1 MSIANILSMAGGLGL
16 FLFGI
21 RTMGDGLE
29 NAAGAKLKRMLE
41 VLTGNRFLAVL
52 VGFVVTAII
61 QSSTATTVMVVGFVN
76 AGMMTLAQAVGVI
89 MGANIGTTVTS
100 LLIALNFSS
109 VAAASV
115 LVGVIL
121 MLASKKTLV
130 KNLGSIFTGFGL
142 LFLGIDLMSD
152 SMAPLRESAG
162 FMNFIVA
169 VSDSPLRPLFGIL
182 LGIVMTAVLQSS
194 SASVG
199 VLQTLA
205 MQGLVPLKFSVFVL
219 FGQNIGTCLTALFS
233 TVGAKKNSKR
243 AAVIHLLFNL
253 LGTGMFILIALLTP
267 YIEWIE
273 KISSD
278 PMAQIAIS
286 HIVFNVVSTIVLFPF
301 AKLLVKLSCL
311 IVPGKDDSESEM
323 HCRFIDDRL
332 LNTPPFAVMQVGKEV
347 ARMAK
352 LARDNFETSAYAL
365 INRSDKDLDKVM
377 EKEEVINYLNHHITS
392 YLVKLNALDITDS
405 DSDYIAR
412 VFHAIND
419 IERVGD
425 HATNL
430 AEAAERNI
438 GDGLTFSDAAR
449 DELNQLCGSV
459 ITLLDRSIEAFDR
472 QSLGDGEAKELSD
485 LEEHIDDLTL
495 TCQDAHI
502 FRLNRNECNTE
513 AGMLYLNTITDF
525 ERVGDHAINIAFL
538 ARSNNFKNTLAFCR
552 GMMYNINRTFVRTKI
567 QHSER
572 TEQYGRQTE
581 SA

>member
-1 MSIANILSMAGGLGL
+1 MSVANILSMAGGLGL

-76 AGMMTLAQAVGVI
+76 AGMMSLAQAVGVI

-109 VAAASV
+109 VAAAAV

-121 MLASKKTLV
+121 MLASKKTVV
-130 KNLGSIFTGFGL
+130 KNLGAIFTGFGL
-142 LFLGIDLMSD
+142 LFLGIDMMSD

-162 FMNFIVA
+162 FMNFIVT
-169 VSDSPLRPLFGIL
+169 VSESPLRPLFGII

-253 LGTGMFILIALLTP
+253 IGTGIFILIALLAP
-267 YIEWIE
+267 YVEWIE
-273 KISSD
+273 KLSPD

-286 HIVFNVVSTIVLFPF
+286 HIVFNIVSTVIMFPF
-301 AKLLVKLSCL
+301 AKALVKLSCL
-311 IVPGKDDSESEM
+311 LVPGKDDSESEM
-323 HCRFIDDRL
+323 HCKFIYDRL
-332 LNTPPFAVMQVGKEV
+332 LNTPPFAVMQVSKEV

-352 LARDNFETSAYAL
+352 LARDNFETSAHAL

-377 EKEEVINYLNHHITS
+377 ENEDVINYLNHHITS

-425 HATNL
+425 HAINL
-430 AEAAERNI
+430 AEAAQHNI
-438 GDGLTFSDAAR
+438 GEGLKFSDPAR
-449 DELNQLCGSV
+449 EELNQLCGSV
-459 ITLLDRSIEAFDR
+459 VTLLERSMAAFDN
-472 QSLGDGEAKELSD
+472 QSLSDNEAKELSD

-495 TCQDAHI
+495 ECQDSHI
-502 FRLNRNECNTE
+502 FRLNRKECNTK

-538 ARSNNFKNTLAFCR
+538 ARSK
-552 GMMYNINRTFVRTKI
+552 
-567 QHSER
+567 
-572 TEQYGRQTE
+572 
-581 SA
+581 

>member
-1 MSIANILSMAGGLGL
+1 MSVANILSMAGGLGL

-76 AGMMTLAQAVGVI
+76 AGMMSLAQAVGVI

-109 VAAASV
+109 VAAAAV

-121 MLASKKTLV
+121 MLASKKTVV
-130 KNLGSIFTGFGL
+130 KNLGAIFTGFGL
-142 LFLGIDLMSD
+142 LFLGIDMMSD

-162 FMNFIVA
+162 FMNFIVT
-169 VSDSPLRPLFGIL
+169 VSESPLRPLFGII

-253 LGTGMFILIALLTP
+253 IGTGIFILIALLTP
-267 YIEWIE
+267 YVEWIE
-273 KISSD
+273 KLSPD

-286 HIVFNVVSTIVLFPF
+286 HIVFNIVSTVVMFPF
-301 AKLLVKLSCL
+301 AKVLVKLSCL
-311 IVPGKDDSESEM
+311 LVPGKDDSESEM
-323 HCRFIDDRL
+323 HCKFIDDRL
-332 LNTPPFAVMQVGKEV
+332 LNTPPFAVMQVSKEV

-352 LARDNFETSAYAL
+352 LARDNFETSAHAL

-377 EKEEVINYLNHHITS
+377 ENEEIINYLNHHITS

-425 HATNL
+425 HAINL
-430 AEAAERNI
+430 AEAAQHNI
-438 GDGLTFSDAAR
+438 GEGLKFSDPAR
-449 DELNQLCGSV
+449 EELNQLCGSV
-459 ITLLDRSIEAFDR
+459 VTLLERSMAAFDN
-472 QSLGDGEAKELSD
+472 QLLSDNEAKELSD

-495 TCQDAHI
+495 ECQDSHI
-502 FRLNRNECNTE
+502 FRLNRKECNTE

-538 ARSNNFKNTLAFCR
+538 ARSK
-552 GMMYNINRTFVRTKI
+552 
-567 QHSER
+567 
-572 TEQYGRQTE
+572 
-581 SA
+581 

>member
-1 MSIANILSMAGGLGL
+1 MSVANILSMAGGLGL

-76 AGMMTLAQAVGVI
+76 AGMMSLAQAVGVI

-109 VAAASV
+109 VAAAAV

-121 MLASKKTLV
+121 MLASKKTVV
-130 KNLGSIFTGFGL
+130 KNLGAIFTGFGL
-142 LFLGIDLMSD
+142 LFLGIDMMSD

-162 FMNFIVA
+162 FMNFIVT
-169 VSDSPLRPLFGIL
+169 VSESPLRPLFGII

-253 LGTGMFILIALLTP
+253 IGTGIFILIALLAP
-267 YIEWIE
+267 YVEWIE
-273 KISSD
+273 KLSPD

-286 HIVFNVVSTIVLFPF
+286 HIVFNIVSTVIMFPF
-301 AKLLVKLSCL
+301 ANVLVKLSFL
-311 IVPGKDDSESEM
+311 LVPGKDDSESEM
-323 HCRFIDDRL
+323 HCKFIDDRL
-332 LNTPPFAVMQVGKEV
+332 LNTPPFAVMQVSKEV

-352 LARDNFETSAYAL
+352 LARENFETSAHAL

-377 EKEEVINYLNHHITS
+377 ENEEIINYLNHHITS

-425 HATNL
+425 HAINL
-430 AEAAERNI
+430 AEAAQHNI
-438 GDGLTFSDAAR
+438 GEGLKFSDPAR
-449 DELNQLCGSV
+449 EELNQLCGSV
-459 ITLLDRSIEAFDR
+459 VTLLERSMAAFDN
-472 QSLGDGEAKELSD
+472 QSLSDNEAKELSD

-495 TCQDAHI
+495 ECQDSHI
-502 FRLNRNECNTE
+502 FRLNRKECNTE

-538 ARSNNFKNTLAFCR
+538 ARSK
-552 GMMYNINRTFVRTKI
+552 
-567 QHSER
+567 
-572 TEQYGRQTE
+572 
-581 SA
+581 

>member
-1 MSIANILSMAGGLGL
+1 MSVANILSMVGGLGL

-76 AGMMTLAQAVGVI
+76 AGMMSLAQAVGVI

-109 VAAASV
+109 VAAAAV

-121 MLASKKTLV
+121 MLASKKTVV
-130 KNLGSIFTGFGL
+130 KNLGAIFTGFGL
-142 LFLGIDLMSD
+142 LFLGIDMMSD
-152 SMAPLRESAG
+152 SMAPLRDSAG
-162 FMNFIVA
+162 FMNFIVT
-169 VSDSPLRPLFGIL
+169 VSESPLRPLFGII

-253 LGTGMFILIALLTP
+253 IGTGIFILIALLTP
-267 YIEWIE
+267 YVEWIE
-273 KISSD
+273 KLSPD

-286 HIVFNVVSTIVLFPF
+286 HIVFNIVSTVVMFPF
-301 AKLLVKLSCL
+301 AKVLVKLSCL
-311 IVPGKDDSESEM
+311 LVPGKDDSESEM
-323 HCRFIDDRL
+323 HCKFIDDRL
-332 LNTPPFAVMQVGKEV
+332 LNTPPFAVMQVSKEV

-352 LARDNFETSAYAL
+352 LARDNFETSAHAL

-377 EKEEVINYLNHHITS
+377 ENEEIINYLNHHITS

-425 HATNL
+425 HAINL
-430 AEAAERNI
+430 AEAAQHNI
-438 GDGLTFSDAAR
+438 GEGLKFSDPAR
-449 DELNQLCGSV
+449 EELNQLCGSV
-459 ITLLDRSIEAFDR
+459 VTLLERSMAAFDN
-472 QSLGDGEAKELSD
+472 QSLSDNEAKELSD

-495 TCQDAHI
+495 ECQDSHI
-502 FRLNRNECNTE
+502 FRLNRKECNTE

-538 ARSNNFKNTLAFCR
+538 ARSK
-552 GMMYNINRTFVRTKI
+552 
-567 QHSER
+567 
-572 TEQYGRQTE
+572 
-581 SA
+581 

>member
-1 MSIANILSMAGGLGL
+1 MSVANILSMAGGLGL

-76 AGMMTLAQAVGVI
+76 AGMMSLAQAVGVI

-121 MLASKKTLV
+121 MLASKKTVV
-130 KNLGSIFTGFGL
+130 KNLGAIFTGFGL
-142 LFLGIDLMSD
+142 LFLGIDMMSD
-152 SMAPLRESAG
+152 SLAPLRDSAG
-162 FMNFIVA
+162 FMNFIVT
-169 VSDSPLRPLFGIL
+169 VSESPLRPLFGII

-253 LGTGMFILIALLTP
+253 IGTGIFILIALLTP
-267 YIEWIE
+267 YVEWIE
-273 KISSD
+273 KLSPD

-286 HIVFNVVSTIVLFPF
+286 HIVFNIVSTVVMFPF
-301 AKLLVKLSCL
+301 AKALVKLSCL
-311 IVPGKDDSESEM
+311 LVPGKDDSESEM
-323 HCRFIDDRL
+323 HCKFIDDRL
-332 LNTPPFAVMQVGKEV
+332 LNTPPFAVMQVSKEV

-352 LARDNFETSAYAL
+352 LARDNFETSAHAL

-377 EKEEVINYLNHHITS
+377 ENEEIINYLNHHITS

-425 HATNL
+425 HAINL
-430 AEAAERNI
+430 AEAAQHNI
-438 GDGLTFSDAAR
+438 GEGLKFSDPAR
-449 DELNQLCGSV
+449 EELNQLCGSV
-459 ITLLDRSIEAFDR
+459 VTLLERSMAAFDN
-472 QSLGDGEAKELSD
+472 QSLSDDEAKELSD

-495 TCQDAHI
+495 ECQDSHI
-502 FRLNRNECNTE
+502 FRLNRKECNTE

-538 ARSNNFKNTLAFCR
+538 ARSK
-552 GMMYNINRTFVRTKI
+552 
-567 QHSER
+567 
-572 TEQYGRQTE
+572 
-581 SA
+581 

>member
-1 MSIANILSMAGGLGL
+1 MSVANILSMAGGLGL

-76 AGMMTLAQAVGVI
+76 AGMMSLAQAVGVI

-121 MLASKKTLV
+121 MLASKKTVV
-130 KNLGSIFTGFGL
+130 KNLGAIFTGFGL
-142 LFLGIDLMSD
+142 LFLGIDMMSD

-162 FMNFIVA
+162 FMNFIVT
-169 VSDSPLRPLFGIL
+169 VSESPLRPLFGII

-253 LGTGMFILIALLTP
+253 IGTGIFILIALLTP
-267 YIEWIE
+267 YVEWIE
-273 KISSD
+273 KLSPD

-286 HIVFNVVSTIVLFPF
+286 HIVFNIVSTVVMFPF
-301 AKLLVKLSCL
+301 AKALVKLSCL
-311 IVPGKDDSESEM
+311 LVPGKDDSESEM
-323 HCRFIDDRL
+323 HCKFIDDRL
-332 LNTPPFAVMQVGKEV
+332 LNTPPFAVMQVSKEV

-352 LARDNFETSAYAL
+352 LARDNFETSAHAL

-377 EKEEVINYLNHHITS
+377 ENEEIINYLNHHITS

-425 HATNL
+425 HAINL
-430 AEAAERNI
+430 AEAAQHNI
-438 GDGLTFSDAAR
+438 GEGFKFSDPAR
-449 DELNQLCGSV
+449 EELNQLCGSV
-459 ITLLDRSIEAFDR
+459 VTLLERSMAAFDN
-472 QSLGDGEAKELSD
+472 QSLSDNEAKELSD

-495 TCQDAHI
+495 ECQDSHI
-502 FRLNRNECNTE
+502 FRLNRKECNTE

-538 ARSNNFKNTLAFCR
+538 ARSK
-552 GMMYNINRTFVRTKI
+552 
-567 QHSER
+567 
-572 TEQYGRQTE
+572 
-581 SA
+581 

>member
-1 MSIANILSMAGGLGL
+1 MSVANILSMAGGLGL

-76 AGMMTLAQAVGVI
+76 AGMMSLAQAVGVI

-109 VAAASV
+109 VAAAAV

-121 MLASKKTLV
+121 MLASKKTVV
-130 KNLGSIFTGFGL
+130 KNLGAIFTGFGL
-142 LFLGIDLMSD
+142 LFLGIDMMSD

-162 FMNFIVA
+162 FMNFIVT
-169 VSDSPLRPLFGIL
+169 VSESPLRPLFGII

-253 LGTGMFILIALLTP
+253 IGTGIFILIALLTP
-267 YIEWIE
+267 YVEWIE
-273 KISSD
+273 KLSPD

-286 HIVFNVVSTIVLFPF
+286 HIVFNIVSTVVMFPF
-301 AKLLVKLSCL
+301 AKVLVKLSCL
-311 IVPGKDDSESEM
+311 LVPGKDDSESEM
-323 HCRFIDDRL
+323 HCKFIDDRL
-332 LNTPPFAVMQVGKEV
+332 LNTPPFAVMQVSKEV

-352 LARDNFETSAYAL
+352 LARDNFETSAHAL

-377 EKEEVINYLNHHITS
+377 ENEEVINYLNHHITS

-425 HATNL
+425 HAINL
-430 AEAAERNI
+430 AEAAQHNI
-438 GDGLTFSDAAR
+438 GEGLKFSDPAR
-449 DELNQLCGSV
+449 EELNQLCGSV
-459 ITLLDRSIEAFDR
+459 VTLLERSMAAFDN
-472 QSLGDGEAKELSD
+472 QSLSDNEAKELSD

-495 TCQDAHI
+495 ECQDSHI

-538 ARSNNFKNTLAFCR
+538 ARSK
-552 GMMYNINRTFVRTKI
+552 
-567 QHSER
+567 
-572 TEQYGRQTE
+572 
-581 SA
+581 

>member
-286 HIVFNVVSTIVLFPF
+286 HIVFNVVSTVVLFPF

-323 HCRFIDDRL
+323 HCHFIDDRL

-459 ITLLDRSIEAFDR
+459 VTLLERSMAAFDS

-538 ARSNNFKNTLAFCR
+538 ARSK
-552 GMMYNINRTFVRTKI
+552 
-567 QHSER
+567 
-572 TEQYGRQTE
+572 
-581 SA
+581 

>member
-1 MSIANILSMAGGLGL
+1 MSVANILSMAGGLGL

-21 RTMGDGLE
+21 RKMGDGLE

-76 AGMMTLAQAVGVI
+76 AGMMSLAQAVGVI

-121 MLASKKTLV
+121 MLASKKTVV
-130 KNLGSIFTGFGL
+130 KNLGAIFTGFGL
-142 LFLGIDLMSD
+142 LFLGIDMMSD

-162 FMNFIVA
+162 FMNFIVT
-169 VSDSPLRPLFGIL
+169 VSESPLRPLFGII

-253 LGTGMFILIALLTP
+253 IGTGIFILIALLTP
-267 YIEWIE
+267 YVEWIE
-273 KISSD
+273 KLSPD

-286 HIVFNVVSTIVLFPF
+286 HIVFNIVSTVIMFPF
-301 AKLLVKLSCL
+301 AKVLVKLSCL
-311 IVPGKDDSESEM
+311 LVPGKDDSESEM
-323 HCRFIDDRL
+323 HCKFIDDRL
-332 LNTPPFAVMQVGKEV
+332 LNTPPFAVMQVSKEV

-352 LARDNFETSAYAL
+352 LARDNFETSAHAL

-377 EKEEVINYLNHHITS
+377 ENEEIINYLNHHITS

-425 HATNL
+425 HAINL
-430 AEAAERNI
+430 AEAAQHNI
-438 GDGLTFSDAAR
+438 GEGLKFSDPAR
-449 DELNQLCGSV
+449 EELNQLCGSV
-459 ITLLDRSIEAFDR
+459 VTLLERSMAAFDN
-472 QSLGDGEAKELSD
+472 QSLSDNEAKELSD

-495 TCQDAHI
+495 ECQDSHI
-502 FRLNRNECNTE
+502 FRLNRKECNTE

-538 ARSNNFKNTLAFCR
+538 ARSK
-552 GMMYNINRTFVRTKI
+552 
-567 QHSER
+567 
-572 TEQYGRQTE
+572 
-581 SA
+581 

>member
-1 MSIANILSMAGGLGL
+1 MSVANILSMAGGLGL

-76 AGMMTLAQAVGVI
+76 AGMMSLAQAVGVI

-109 VAAASV
+109 VAAAAV

-121 MLASKKTLV
+121 MLASKKTVV
-130 KNLGSIFTGFGL
+130 KNLGAIFTGFGL
-142 LFLGIDLMSD
+142 LFLGIDMMSD
-152 SMAPLRESAG
+152 SMAPLRDSAG
-162 FMNFIVA
+162 FMNFIVT
-169 VSDSPLRPLFGIL
+169 VSESPLRPLFGII

-253 LGTGMFILIALLTP
+253 IGTGIFILIALLTP
-267 YIEWIE
+267 YVEWIE
-273 KISSD
+273 KLSPD

-286 HIVFNVVSTIVLFPF
+286 HIVFNIVSTVVMFPF
-301 AKLLVKLSCL
+301 AKVLVKLSCL
-311 IVPGKDDSESEM
+311 LVPGKDDSESEM
-323 HCRFIDDRL
+323 HCKFIDDRL
-332 LNTPPFAVMQVGKEV
+332 LNTPPFAVMQVSKEV

-352 LARDNFETSAYAL
+352 LARDNFETSAHAL

-377 EKEEVINYLNHHITS
+377 ENEEIINYLNHHITS

-425 HATNL
+425 HAINL
-430 AEAAERNI
+430 AEAAQHNI
-438 GDGLTFSDAAR
+438 GEGLKFSDPAR
-449 DELNQLCGSV
+449 EELNQLCGSV
-459 ITLLDRSIEAFDR
+459 VTLLERSMSAFDN
-472 QSLGDGEAKELSD
+472 QSLSDNEAKELSD

-495 TCQDAHI
+495 ECQDSHI
-502 FRLNRNECNTE
+502 FRLNRKECNTE

-538 ARSNNFKNTLAFCR
+538 ARSK
-552 GMMYNINRTFVRTKI
+552 
-567 QHSER
+567 
-572 TEQYGRQTE
+572 
-581 SA
+581 

>member
-1 MSIANILSMAGGLGL
+1 MSVANILSMAGGLGL

-76 AGMMTLAQAVGVI
+76 AGMMSLAQAVGVI

-109 VAAASV
+109 VAAAAV

-121 MLASKKTLV
+121 MLASKKTVV
-130 KNLGSIFTGFGL
+130 KNLGAIFTGFGL
-142 LFLGIDLMSD
+142 LFLGIDMMSD

-162 FMNFIVA
+162 FMNFIVT
-169 VSDSPLRPLFGIL
+169 VSESPLRPLFGII

-253 LGTGMFILIALLTP
+253 IGTGIFILIALLTP
-267 YIEWIE
+267 YVEWIE
-273 KISSD
+273 KLSPD

-286 HIVFNVVSTIVLFPF
+286 HIVFNIVSTVVMFPF
-301 AKLLVKLSCL
+301 AKALVKLSCL
-311 IVPGKDDSESEM
+311 LVPGKDDSESEM
-323 HCRFIDDRL
+323 HCKFIDDRL
-332 LNTPPFAVMQVGKEV
+332 LNTPPFAVMQVSKEV

-352 LARDNFETSAYAL
+352 LARDNFETSAHAL

-377 EKEEVINYLNHHITS
+377 ENEEIINYLNHHITS

-430 AEAAERNI
+430 AEAAQHNI
-438 GDGLTFSDAAR
+438 GEGLKFSDPAR
-449 DELNQLCGSV
+449 EELNQLCGSV
-459 ITLLDRSIEAFDR
+459 VTLLERSMAAFDN
-472 QSLGDGEAKELSD
+472 QSLSDNEAKELSD

-495 TCQDAHI
+495 ECQDSHI
-502 FRLNRNECNTE
+502 FRLNRKECNTE

-538 ARSNNFKNTLAFCR
+538 ARSK
-552 GMMYNINRTFVRTKI
+552 
-567 QHSER
+567 
-572 TEQYGRQTE
+572 
-581 SA
+581 

>member
-1 MSIANILSMAGGLGL
+1 MSVANILSMAGGLGL

-29 NAAGAKLKRMLE
+29 NAAGAKLKIMLE

-76 AGMMTLAQAVGVI
+76 AGMMSLAQAVGVI

-109 VAAASV
+109 VAAAAV

-121 MLASKKTLV
+121 MLASKKTVV
-130 KNLGSIFTGFGL
+130 KNLGAIFTGFGL
-142 LFLGIDLMSD
+142 LFLGIDMMSD
-152 SMAPLRESAG
+152 SMAPLRDSAG
-162 FMNFIVA
+162 FMNFIVT
-169 VSDSPLRPLFGIL
+169 VSESPLRPLFGII

-253 LGTGMFILIALLTP
+253 IGTGIFILIALLTP
-267 YIEWIE
+267 YVEWIE
-273 KISSD
+273 KLSPD

-286 HIVFNVVSTIVLFPF
+286 HIVFNIVSTVVMFPF
-301 AKLLVKLSCL
+301 AKVLVKLSCL
-311 IVPGKDDSESEM
+311 LVPGKDDSESEM
-323 HCRFIDDRL
+323 HCKFIDDRL
-332 LNTPPFAVMQVGKEV
+332 LNTPPFAVMQVSKEV

-352 LARDNFETSAYAL
+352 LARDNFETSAHAL

-377 EKEEVINYLNHHITS
+377 ENEEIINYLNHHITS

-425 HATNL
+425 HAINL
-430 AEAAERNI
+430 AEAAQHNI
-438 GDGLTFSDAAR
+438 GEGLKFSDPAR
-449 DELNQLCGSV
+449 EELNQLCGSV
-459 ITLLDRSIEAFDR
+459 VTLLERSMAAFDN
-472 QSLGDGEAKELSD
+472 QSLSDNEAKELSD

-495 TCQDAHI
+495 ECQDSHI
-502 FRLNRNECNTE
+502 FRLNRKECNTE

-538 ARSNNFKNTLAFCR
+538 ARSK
-552 GMMYNINRTFVRTKI
+552 
-567 QHSER
+567 
-572 TEQYGRQTE
+572 
-581 SA
+581 

>member
-1 MSIANILSMAGGLGL
+1 MSVANILSMAGGLGL

-76 AGMMTLAQAVGVI
+76 AGMMSLAQAVGVI

-121 MLASKKTLV
+121 MLASKKTVV
-130 KNLGSIFTGFGL
+130 KNLGAIFTGFGL
-142 LFLGIDLMSD
+142 LFLGIDMMSD

-162 FMNFIVA
+162 FMNFIVT
-169 VSDSPLRPLFGIL
+169 VSESPLRPLFGII

-253 LGTGMFILIALLTP
+253 IGTGIFILIAMLTP
-267 YIEWIE
+267 YVEWIE
-273 KISSD
+273 KLSPD

-286 HIVFNVVSTIVLFPF
+286 HIVFNIVSTVVMFPF
-301 AKLLVKLSCL
+301 AKVLVKLSCL
-311 IVPGKDDSESEM
+311 LVPGKDDSESEM
-323 HCRFIDDRL
+323 HCKFIDDRL
-332 LNTPPFAVMQVGKEV
+332 LNTPPFAVMQVSKEV

-352 LARDNFETSAYAL
+352 LARDNFETSAHAL

-377 EKEEVINYLNHHITS
+377 ENEEIINYLNHHITS

-425 HATNL
+425 HAINL
-430 AEAAERNI
+430 AEAAQHNI
-438 GDGLTFSDAAR
+438 GEGLKFSDPAR
-449 DELNQLCGSV
+449 EELNQLCGSV
-459 ITLLDRSIEAFDR
+459 VTLLEHSMAAFDN
-472 QSLGDGEAKELSD
+472 QSLSDNEAKELSD

-495 TCQDAHI
+495 ECQDSHI
-502 FRLNRNECNTE
+502 FRLNRKECNTE

-538 ARSNNFKNTLAFCR
+538 ARSK
-552 GMMYNINRTFVRTKI
+552 
-567 QHSER
+567 
-572 TEQYGRQTE
+572 
-581 SA
+581 

>member
-1 MSIANILSMAGGLGL
+1 MSVANILSMAGGLGL

-76 AGMMTLAQAVGVI
+76 AGMMSLAQAVGVI

-109 VAAASV
+109 VAAAAV

-121 MLASKKTLV
+121 MLASKKTVV
-130 KNLGSIFTGFGL
+130 KNLGAIFTGFGL
-142 LFLGIDLMSD
+142 LFLGIDMMSD

-162 FMNFIVA
+162 FMNFIVT
-169 VSDSPLRPLFGIL
+169 VSESPLRPLFGII

-243 AAVIHLLFNL
+243 AAVIHLLFNVI
-253 LGTGMFILIALLTP
+253 GTGIFILIALLTP
-267 YIEWIE
+267 YVEWIE
-273 KISSD
+273 KLSPD

-286 HIVFNVVSTIVLFPF
+286 HIVFNIVSTVIMFPF
-301 AKLLVKLSCL
+301 AKVLVKLSCL
-311 IVPGKDDSESEM
+311 LVPGKDDSESEM
-323 HCRFIDDRL
+323 HCKFIDDRL
-332 LNTPPFAVMQVGKEV
+332 LNTPPFAVMQVSKEV

-352 LARDNFETSAYAL
+352 LARDNFETSAHAL

-377 EKEEVINYLNHHITS
+377 ENEEVINYLNHHITS

-425 HATNL
+425 HAINL
-430 AEAAERNI
+430 AEAAQHNI
-438 GDGLTFSDAAR
+438 GDGLKFSDPAR
-449 DELNQLCGSV
+449 EELNQLCGSV
-459 ITLLDRSIEAFDR
+459 VTLLEHSMAAFDN
-472 QSLGDGEAKELSD
+472 QSLSDDEAKELSD

-495 TCQDAHI
+495 ECQDSHI
-502 FRLNRNECNTE
+502 FRLNRKECNTE

-538 ARSNNFKNTLAFCR
+538 ARSK
-552 GMMYNINRTFVRTKI
+552 
-567 QHSER
+567 
-572 TEQYGRQTE
+572 
-581 SA
+581 

>member
-1 MSIANILSMAGGLGL
+1 MSVANILSMAGGLGL

-76 AGMMTLAQAVGVI
+76 AGMMSLAQAVGVI

-121 MLASKKTLV
+121 MLASKKTVV
-130 KNLGSIFTGFGL
+130 KNLGAIFTGFGL
-142 LFLGIDLMSD
+142 LFLGIDMMSD

-162 FMNFIVA
+162 FMNFIVT
-169 VSDSPLRPLFGIL
+169 VSESPLRPLFGII

-253 LGTGMFILIALLTP
+253 IGTGIFILIALLTP
-267 YIEWIE
+267 YVEWIE
-273 KISSD
+273 KLSPD

-286 HIVFNVVSTIVLFPF
+286 HIVFNIVSTVVMFPF
-301 AKLLVKLSCL
+301 AKVLVKLSCL
-311 IVPGKDDSESEM
+311 LVPGKDDSESEM
-323 HCRFIDDRL
+323 HCKFIDDRL
-332 LNTPPFAVMQVGKEV
+332 LNTPPFAVMQVSKEV

-352 LARDNFETSAYAL
+352 LARDNFETSAHAL
-365 INRSDKDLDKVM
+365 INRGDKDLDKVM
-377 EKEEVINYLNHHITS
+377 ENEEIINYLNHHITS

-425 HATNL
+425 HAINL
-430 AEAAERNI
+430 AEAAQHNI
-438 GDGLTFSDAAR
+438 GEGLKFSDPAR
-449 DELNQLCGSV
+449 EELNQLCGSV
-459 ITLLDRSIEAFDR
+459 VTLLERSMAAFDN
-472 QSLGDGEAKELSD
+472 QSLSDNEAKELSD

-495 TCQDAHI
+495 ECQDSHI
-502 FRLNRNECNTE
+502 FRLNRKECNTE

-538 ARSNNFKNTLAFCR
+538 ARSK
-552 GMMYNINRTFVRTKI
+552 
-567 QHSER
+567 
-572 TEQYGRQTE
+572 
-581 SA
+581 

>member
-253 LGTGMFILIALLTP
+253 LGTGMFIFIALLTP

-286 HIVFNVVSTIVLFPF
+286 HIVFNVVSTVVLFPF
-301 AKLLVKLSCL
+301 AKLLVKLSCF

-538 ARSNNFKNTLAFCR
+538 ARSK
-552 GMMYNINRTFVRTKI
+552 
-567 QHSER
+567 
-572 TEQYGRQTE
+572 
-581 SA
+581 

>member
-1 MSIANILSMAGGLGL
+1 MSVANILSMAGGLGL

-76 AGMMTLAQAVGVI
+76 AGMMSLAQAVGVI

-109 VAAASV
+109 VAAAAV

-121 MLASKKTLV
+121 MLASKKTVV
-130 KNLGSIFTGFGL
+130 KNLGAIFTGFGL
-142 LFLGIDLMSD
+142 LFLGIDMMSD

-162 FMNFIVA
+162 FMNFIVT
-169 VSDSPLRPLFGIL
+169 VSESPLRPLFGII

-243 AAVIHLLFNL
+243 AAVIHLLFNVI
-253 LGTGMFILIALLTP
+253 GTGIFILIALLTP
-267 YIEWIE
+267 YVEWIE
-273 KISSD
+273 KLSPD

-286 HIVFNVVSTIVLFPF
+286 HIVFNIVSTVIMFPF
-301 AKLLVKLSCL
+301 AKVLVKLSCL
-311 IVPGKDDSESEM
+311 LVPGKDDSESEM
-323 HCRFIDDRL
+323 HCKFIDDRL
-332 LNTPPFAVMQVGKEV
+332 LNTPPFAVMQVSKEV

-352 LARDNFETSAYAL
+352 LARDNFETSAHAL

-377 EKEEVINYLNHHITS
+377 ENEEVINYLNHHITS

-425 HATNL
+425 HAINL
-430 AEAAERNI
+430 AEAAQHNI
-438 GDGLTFSDAAR
+438 GDGLKFSDPAR
-449 DELNQLCGSV
+449 EELNRLCGSV
-459 ITLLDRSIEAFDR
+459 VTLLERSMAAFDN
-472 QSLGDGEAKELSD
+472 QSLSDSEAKELSD

-495 TCQDAHI
+495 ECQDSHI
-502 FRLNRNECNTE
+502 FRLNRKECNTE

-538 ARSNNFKNTLAFCR
+538 ARSK
-552 GMMYNINRTFVRTKI
+552 
-567 QHSER
+567 
-572 TEQYGRQTE
+572 
-581 SA
+581 

>member
-1 MSIANILSMAGGLGL
+1 MSVANILSMAGGLGL

-76 AGMMTLAQAVGVI
+76 AGMMSLAQAVGVI

-109 VAAASV
+109 VAAAAV

-121 MLASKKTLV
+121 MLASKKTVV
-130 KNLGSIFTGFGL
+130 KNLGAIFTGFGL
-142 LFLGIDLMSD
+142 LFLGIDMMSD

-162 FMNFIVA
+162 FMNFIVT
-169 VSDSPLRPLFGIL
+169 VSESPLRPLFGII

-205 MQGLVPLKFSVFVL
+205 MHGLVPLKFSVFVL

-253 LGTGMFILIALLTP
+253 IGTGIFILIALLTP
-267 YIEWIE
+267 YVEWIE
-273 KISSD
+273 KLSPD

-286 HIVFNVVSTIVLFPF
+286 HIVFNIVSTVIMFPF
-301 AKLLVKLSCL
+301 ANVLVKLSCL
-311 IVPGKDDSESEM
+311 LVPGKDDSESEM
-323 HCRFIDDRL
+323 HCKFIDDRL
-332 LNTPPFAVMQVGKEV
+332 LNTPPFAVMQVSKEV

-352 LARDNFETSAYAL
+352 LARDNFETSAHAL

-377 EKEEVINYLNHHITS
+377 ENEEIINYLNHHITS

-425 HATNL
+425 HAINL
-430 AEAAERNI
+430 AEAAQHNI
-438 GDGLTFSDAAR
+438 GEGLKFSDPAR
-449 DELNQLCGSV
+449 EELNQLCGSV
-459 ITLLDRSIEAFDR
+459 VTLLERSMAAFDN
-472 QSLGDGEAKELSD
+472 QSLSDNEAKELSD

-495 TCQDAHI
+495 ECQDSHI
-502 FRLNRNECNTE
+502 FRLNRKECNTE

-538 ARSNNFKNTLAFCR
+538 ARSK
-552 GMMYNINRTFVRTKI
+552 
-567 QHSER
+567 
-572 TEQYGRQTE
+572 
-581 SA
+581 

>member
-1 MSIANILSMAGGLGL
+1 MSVANILSMAGGLGL

-76 AGMMTLAQAVGVI
+76 AGMMSLAQAVGVI

-109 VAAASV
+109 VAAAAV

-121 MLASKKTLV
+121 MLASKKTVV
-130 KNLGSIFTGFGL
+130 KNLGAIFTGFGL
-142 LFLGIDLMSD
+142 LFLGIDMMSD

-162 FMNFIVA
+162 FMNFIVT
-169 VSDSPLRPLFGIL
+169 VSESPLRPLFGII

-243 AAVIHLLFNL
+243 AAVIHLLFDL
-253 LGTGMFILIALLTP
+253 IGTGIFILIALLAP
-267 YIEWIE
+267 YVEWIE
-273 KISSD
+273 KLSPD

-286 HIVFNVVSTIVLFPF
+286 HIVFNIVSTVVMFPF
-301 AKLLVKLSCL
+301 ANVLVKLSCL
-311 IVPGKDDSESEM
+311 LVPGKDDSESEM
-323 HCRFIDDRL
+323 HCKFIDDRL
-332 LNTPPFAVMQVGKEV
+332 LNTPPFAVMQVSKEV

-352 LARDNFETSAYAL
+352 LARENFETSAHAL

-377 EKEEVINYLNHHITS
+377 ENEEIINYLNHHITS

-425 HATNL
+425 HAINL
-430 AEAAERNI
+430 AEAAQHNI
-438 GDGLTFSDAAR
+438 GEGLKFSDPAR
-449 DELNQLCGSV
+449 EELNQLCGSV
-459 ITLLDRSIEAFDR
+459 VTLLERSMAAFDN
-472 QSLGDGEAKELSD
+472 QSLSDNEAKELSD

-495 TCQDAHI
+495 ECQDSHI
-502 FRLNRNECNTE
+502 FRLNRKECNTE

-538 ARSNNFKNTLAFCR
+538 ARSK
-552 GMMYNINRTFVRTKI
+552 
-567 QHSER
+567 
-572 TEQYGRQTE
+572 
-581 SA
+581 

>member
-1 MSIANILSMAGGLGL
+1 MSVANILSMAGGLGL

-76 AGMMTLAQAVGVI
+76 AGMMSLAQAVGVI

-121 MLASKKTLV
+121 MLASKKTVV
-130 KNLGSIFTGFGL
+130 KNLGAIFTGFGL
-142 LFLGIDLMSD
+142 LFLGIDMMSD
-152 SMAPLRESAG
+152 SMAPLRDSAG
-162 FMNFIVA
+162 FMNFIVT
-169 VSDSPLRPLFGIL
+169 VSESPLRPLFGII

-233 TVGAKKNSKR
+233 TVGAKKNSKC

-253 LGTGMFILIALLTP
+253 IGTGIFILIALLTP
-267 YIEWIE
+267 YVEWIE
-273 KISSD
+273 KLSPD

-286 HIVFNVVSTIVLFPF
+286 HIVFNIVSTVVMFPF
-301 AKLLVKLSCL
+301 AKVLVKLSCL
-311 IVPGKDDSESEM
+311 LVPGKDDSESEM
-323 HCRFIDDRL
+323 HCKFIDDRL
-332 LNTPPFAVMQVGKEV
+332 LNTPPFAVMQVSKEV

-352 LARDNFETSAYAL
+352 LARDNFETSAHAL

-377 EKEEVINYLNHHITS
+377 ENEEIINYLNHHITS

-425 HATNL
+425 HAINL
-430 AEAAERNI
+430 AEAAQHNI
-438 GDGLTFSDAAR
+438 GEGLKFSDPAR
-449 DELNQLCGSV
+449 EELNQLCGSV
-459 ITLLDRSIEAFDR
+459 VTLLERSMAAFDN
-472 QSLGDGEAKELSD
+472 QSLSDNEAKELSD

-495 TCQDAHI
+495 ECQDSHI
-502 FRLNRNECNTE
+502 FRLNRKECNTE

-538 ARSNNFKNTLAFCR
+538 ARSK
-552 GMMYNINRTFVRTKI
+552 
-567 QHSER
+567 
-572 TEQYGRQTE
+572 
-581 SA
+581 

>member
-1 MSIANILSMAGGLGL
+1 MSVANILSMAGGLGL

-76 AGMMTLAQAVGVI
+76 AGMMTLNQAVWII
-89 MGANIGTTVTS
+89 MGANIGTTITGQ
-100 LLIALNFSS
+100 LNFSS

-121 MLASKKTLV
+121 MLASKKTVV
-130 KNLGSIFTGFGL
+130 KNLGAIFTGFGL
-142 LFLGIDLMSD
+142 LFLGIDMMSD
-152 SMAPLRESAG
+152 SMAPLRDSAG
-162 FMNFIVA
+162 FMNFIVT
-169 VSDSPLRPLFGIL
+169 VSESPLRPLFGII

-253 LGTGMFILIALLTP
+253 IGTGIFILIALLTP
-267 YIEWIE
+267 YVEWIE
-273 KISSD
+273 KLSPD

-286 HIVFNVVSTIVLFPF
+286 HIVFNIVSTVVMFPF
-301 AKLLVKLSCL
+301 AKVLVKLSCL
-311 IVPGKDDSESEM
+311 LVPGKDDSESEM
-323 HCRFIDDRL
+323 HCKFIDDRL
-332 LNTPPFAVMQVGKEV
+332 LNTPPFAVMQVSKEV

-352 LARDNFETSAYAL
+352 LARDNFETSAHAL

-377 EKEEVINYLNHHITS
+377 ENEEIINYLNHHITS

-425 HATNL
+425 HAINL
-430 AEAAERNI
+430 AEAAQHNI
-438 GDGLTFSDAAR
+438 GEGLKFSDPAR
-449 DELNQLCGSV
+449 EELNQLCGSV
-459 ITLLDRSIEAFDR
+459 VTLLERSMAAFDN
-472 QSLGDGEAKELSD
+472 QSLSDNEAKELSD

-495 TCQDAHI
+495 ECQDSHI
-502 FRLNRNECNTE
+502 FRLNRKECNTE

-538 ARSNNFKNTLAFCR
+538 ARSK
-552 GMMYNINRTFVRTKI
+552 
-567 QHSER
+567 
-572 TEQYGRQTE
+572 
-581 SA
+581 

>member
-1 MSIANILSMAGGLGL
+1 MSVANILSMAGGLGL

-76 AGMMTLAQAVGVI
+76 AGMMSLAQAVGVI

-109 VAAASV
+109 VAAAAV

-121 MLASKKTLV
+121 MLASKKTVV
-130 KNLGSIFTGFGL
+130 KNLGAIFTGFGL
-142 LFLGIDLMSD
+142 LFLGIDMMSD

-162 FMNFIVA
+162 FMNFIVT
-169 VSDSPLRPLFGIL
+169 VSESPLRPLFGII

-253 LGTGMFILIALLTP
+253 IGTGIFILIALLTP
-267 YIEWIE
+267 YVEWIE
-273 KISSD
+273 KLSPD

-286 HIVFNVVSTIVLFPF
+286 HIVFNIVSTVVMFPF
-301 AKLLVKLSCL
+301 AKVLVKLSCL
-311 IVPGKDDSESEM
+311 LVPGKDDSESEM
-323 HCRFIDDRL
+323 HCKFIDDRL
-332 LNTPPFAVMQVGKEV
+332 LNTPPFAVMQVSKEV

-352 LARDNFETSAYAL
+352 LARDNFETSAHAL

-377 EKEEVINYLNHHITS
+377 ENEEIINYLNHHITS

-425 HATNL
+425 HAIHL
-430 AEAAERNI
+430 AEAAQHNI
-438 GDGLTFSDAAR
+438 GEGLKFSDPAR
-449 DELNQLCGSV
+449 EELNQLCGSV
-459 ITLLDRSIEAFDR
+459 VTLLERSMAAFDN
-472 QSLGDGEAKELSD
+472 QSLSDNEAKELSD

-495 TCQDAHI
+495 ECQDSHI
-502 FRLNRNECNTE
+502 FRLNRKECNTE

-538 ARSNNFKNTLAFCR
+538 ARSK
-552 GMMYNINRTFVRTKI
+552 
-567 QHSER
+567 
-572 TEQYGRQTE
+572 
-581 SA
+581 

>member
-1 MSIANILSMAGGLGL
+1 MSVANILSMAGGLGL
-16 FLFGI
+16 FIFGI

-76 AGMMTLAQAVGVI
+76 AGMMSLAQAVGVI

-109 VAAASV
+109 VAAAAV

-121 MLASKKTLV
+121 MLASKKTVV
-130 KNLGSIFTGFGL
+130 KNLGAIFTGFGL
-142 LFLGIDLMSD
+142 LFLGIDMMSD
-152 SMAPLRESAG
+152 SMAPLRDSAG
-162 FMNFIVA
+162 FMNFIVT
-169 VSDSPLRPLFGIL
+169 VSESPLRPLFGII

-253 LGTGMFILIALLTP
+253 IGTGIFILIALLTP
-267 YIEWIE
+267 YVEWIE
-273 KISSD
+273 KLSPD

-286 HIVFNVVSTIVLFPF
+286 HIVFNIVSTVVMFPF
-301 AKLLVKLSCL
+301 AKALVKLSCL
-311 IVPGKDDSESEM
+311 LVPGKDDSESEM
-323 HCRFIDDRL
+323 HCKFIDDRL
-332 LNTPPFAVMQVGKEV
+332 LNTPPFAVMQVSKEV

-352 LARDNFETSAYAL
+352 LARDNFETSAHAL
-365 INRSDKDLDKVM
+365 INRSNKDLDKVM
-377 EKEEVINYLNHHITS
+377 ENEEIINYLNHHITS

-425 HATNL
+425 HAINL
-430 AEAAERNI
+430 AEAAQHNI
-438 GDGLTFSDAAR
+438 GEGLKFSDPAR
-449 DELNQLCGSV
+449 EELNQLCGSV
-459 ITLLDRSIEAFDR
+459 VTLLERSMAAFDN
-472 QSLGDGEAKELSD
+472 QSLSDNEAKELSD

-495 TCQDAHI
+495 ECQDSHI
-502 FRLNRNECNTE
+502 FRLNRKECNTE

-538 ARSNNFKNTLAFCR
+538 ARSK
-552 GMMYNINRTFVRTKI
+552 
-567 QHSER
+567 
-572 TEQYGRQTE
+572 
-581 SA
+581 

>member
-130 KNLGSIFTGFGL
+130 KNLGAIFTGFGL

-286 HIVFNVVSTIVLFPF
+286 HIVFNVVSTVVLFPF

-459 ITLLDRSIEAFDR
+459 ITLLDRSIEAFNN

-538 ARSNNFKNTLAFCR
+538 ARSK
-552 GMMYNINRTFVRTKI
+552 
-567 QHSER
+567 
-572 TEQYGRQTE
+572 
-581 SA
+581 

>member
-1 MSIANILSMAGGLGL
+1 MSVANILSMAGGLGL

-76 AGMMTLAQAVGVI
+76 AGMMSLAQAVGVL

-121 MLASKKTLV
+121 MLASKKTVV
-130 KNLGSIFTGFGL
+130 KNLGAIFTGFGL
-142 LFLGIDLMSD
+142 LFLGIDMMSD

-162 FMNFIVA
+162 FMNFIVT
-169 VSDSPLRPLFGIL
+169 VSESPLRPLFGII

-243 AAVIHLLFNL
+243 AAAIHLLFNL
-253 LGTGMFILIALLTP
+253 IGTGIFILIALLTP
-267 YIEWIE
+267 YVEWIE
-273 KISSD
+273 KLSPD

-286 HIVFNVVSTIVLFPF
+286 HIVFNIVSTVVMFPF
-301 AKLLVKLSCL
+301 AKALVKLSCL
-311 IVPGKDDSESEM
+311 LVPGKDDSESEM
-323 HCRFIDDRL
+323 HCKFIDDRL
-332 LNTPPFAVMQVGKEV
+332 LNTPPFAVMQVSKEV

-352 LARDNFETSAYAL
+352 LARDNFETSAHAL

-377 EKEEVINYLNHHITS
+377 ENEEIINYLNHHITS

-425 HATNL
+425 HAINL
-430 AEAAERNI
+430 AEAAQHNI
-438 GDGLTFSDAAR
+438 GEGLKFSDPAR
-449 DELNQLCGSV
+449 EELNQLCGSV
-459 ITLLDRSIEAFDR
+459 VTLLERSMAAFDN
-472 QSLGDGEAKELSD
+472 QLLSDNEAKELSD

-495 TCQDAHI
+495 ECQDSHI
-502 FRLNRNECNTE
+502 FRLNRKECNTE

-538 ARSNNFKNTLAFCR
+538 ARSK
-552 GMMYNINRTFVRTKI
+552 
-567 QHSER
+567 
-572 TEQYGRQTE
+572 
-581 SA
+581 

>member
-1 MSIANILSMAGGLGL
+1 MNVANILSMAGGLGL

-76 AGMMTLAQAVGVI
+76 AGMMSLAQAVGVI

-109 VAAASV
+109 VAAAAV

-121 MLASKKTLV
+121 MLASKKTV
-130 KNLGSIFTGFGL
+130 IKNLGAIFTGFGL
-142 LFLGIDLMSD
+142 LFLGIDMMSD

-162 FMNFIVA
+162 FMNFIVT
-169 VSDSPLRPLFGIL
+169 VSESPLRPLFGII

-253 LGTGMFILIALLTP
+253 IGTGIFIIIALLTP
-267 YIEWIE
+267 YVEWIE
-273 KISSD
+273 KLSPD

-286 HIVFNVVSTIVLFPF
+286 HIVFNIVSTVVMFPF
-301 AKLLVKLSCL
+301 AKALVKLSCL
-311 IVPGKDDSESEM
+311 LVPGKDDSESEM
-323 HCRFIDDRL
+323 HCKFIDDRL
-332 LNTPPFAVMQVGKEV
+332 LNTPPFAVMQVSKEV

-352 LARDNFETSAYAL
+352 LARDNFETSAHAL

-377 EKEEVINYLNHHITS
+377 ENEEIINYLNHHITS

-425 HATNL
+425 HAINL
-430 AEAAERNI
+430 AEAAQHNI
-438 GDGLTFSDAAR
+438 GEGLKFSDPAR
-449 DELNQLCGSV
+449 EELNQLCGSV
-459 ITLLDRSIEAFDR
+459 VTLLERSMAAFDN
-472 QSLGDGEAKELSD
+472 QSLSDDEAKELSD

-495 TCQDAHI
+495 ECQDSHI
-502 FRLNRNECNTE
+502 FRLNRKECNTE

-538 ARSNNFKNTLAFCR
+538 ARSK
-552 GMMYNINRTFVRTKI
+552 
-567 QHSER
+567 
-572 TEQYGRQTE
+572 
-581 SA
+581 

>member
-109 VAAASV
+109 VAAAAV

-121 MLASKKTLV
+121 MLASKKTVV
-130 KNLGSIFTGFGL
+130 KNLGAIFTGFGL
-142 LFLGIDLMSD
+142 LFLGIDMMSD

-162 FMNFIVA
+162 FMNFIVT
-169 VSDSPLRPLFGIL
+169 VSESPLRPLFGII

-253 LGTGMFILIALLTP
+253 IGTGIFILIALLTP
-267 YIEWIE
+267 YVEWIE
-273 KISSD
+273 KLSPD

-286 HIVFNVVSTIVLFPF
+286 HIVFNIVSTVVMFPF
-301 AKLLVKLSCL
+301 AKVLVKLSCL
-311 IVPGKDDSESEM
+311 LVPGKDDSESEM
-323 HCRFIDDRL
+323 HCKFIDDRL
-332 LNTPPFAVMQVGKEV
+332 LNTPPFAVMQVSKEV

-352 LARDNFETSAYAL
+352 LARDNFETSAHAL

-377 EKEEVINYLNHHITS
+377 ENEEIINYLNHHITS

-425 HATNL
+425 HAINL
-430 AEAAERNI
+430 AEAAQHNI
-438 GDGLTFSDAAR
+438 GEGLKFSDPAR
-449 DELNQLCGSV
+449 EELNQLCGSV
-459 ITLLDRSIEAFDR
+459 VTLLERSMAAFDN
-472 QSLGDGEAKELSD
+472 QSLSDNEAKELSD

-495 TCQDAHI
+495 ECQDSHI
-502 FRLNRNECNTE
+502 FRLNRKECNTE

-538 ARSNNFKNTLAFCR
+538 ARSK
-552 GMMYNINRTFVRTKI
+552 
-567 QHSER
+567 
-572 TEQYGRQTE
+572 
-581 SA
+581 

>member
-1 MSIANILSMAGGLGL
+1 MSVANILSMAGGLGL

-29 NAAGAKLKRMLE
+29 NAAGANLKRMLE

-76 AGMMTLAQAVGVI
+76 AGMMSLAQAVGVI

-109 VAAASV
+109 VAAAAV

-121 MLASKKTLV
+121 MLASKKTVV
-130 KNLGSIFTGFGL
+130 KNLGAIFTGFGL
-142 LFLGIDLMSD
+142 LFLGIDMMSD

-162 FMNFIVA
+162 FMNFIVT
-169 VSDSPLRPLFGIL
+169 VSESPLRPLFGII

-253 LGTGMFILIALLTP
+253 IGTGIFILIALLAP
-267 YIEWIE
+267 YVEWIE
-273 KISSD
+273 KLSPD

-286 HIVFNVVSTIVLFPF
+286 HIVFNIVSTVIMFPF
-301 AKLLVKLSCL
+301 AKALVKLSCL
-311 IVPGKDDSESEM
+311 LVPGKDDSESEM
-323 HCRFIDDRL
+323 HCKFIDDRL
-332 LNTPPFAVMQVGKEV
+332 LNTPPFAVMQVSKEV

-352 LARDNFETSAYAL
+352 LARDNFETSAHAL
-365 INRSDKDLDKVM
+365 INRSNKDLDKVM
-377 EKEEVINYLNHHITS
+377 ENEEIINYLNHHITS

-425 HATNL
+425 HAINL
-430 AEAAERNI
+430 AEAAQHNI
-438 GDGLTFSDAAR
+438 GEGLKFSDPAR
-449 DELNQLCGSV
+449 EELNQLCGSV
-459 ITLLDRSIEAFDR
+459 VTLLERSMAAFDN
-472 QSLGDGEAKELSD
+472 QSLSDNEAKELSD

-495 TCQDAHI
+495 ECQDSHI
-502 FRLNRNECNTE
+502 FRLNRKECNTK

-538 ARSNNFKNTLAFCR
+538 ARSK
-552 GMMYNINRTFVRTKI
+552 
-567 QHSER
+567 
-572 TEQYGRQTE
+572 
-581 SA
+581 

>member
-1 MSIANILSMAGGLGL
+1 MSVANILSMAGGLGL

-76 AGMMTLAQAVGVI
+76 AGMMSLAQAVGVI

-109 VAAASV
+109 VAAAAV

-121 MLASKKTLV
+121 MLASKKTVV
-130 KNLGSIFTGFGL
+130 KNLGAIFTGFGL
-142 LFLGIDLMSD
+142 LFLGIDMMSD

-162 FMNFIVA
+162 FMNFIVT
-169 VSDSPLRPLFGIL
+169 VSESPLRPLFGII

-253 LGTGMFILIALLTP
+253 IGTGIFILIALLAP
-267 YIEWIE
+267 YVEWIE
-273 KISSD
+273 KLSPD

-286 HIVFNVVSTIVLFPF
+286 HIVFNIVSTVVMFPF
-301 AKLLVKLSCL
+301 AKVLVKLSFL
-311 IVPGKDDSESEM
+311 LVPGKDDSESEM
-323 HCRFIDDRL
+323 HCKFIDDRL
-332 LNTPPFAVMQVGKEV
+332 LNTPPFAVMQVSKEV

-352 LARDNFETSAYAL
+352 LARDNFETSAHAL

-377 EKEEVINYLNHHITS
+377 ENEDVINYLNHHITS

-425 HATNL
+425 HAINL
-430 AEAAERNI
+430 AEAAQHNI
-438 GDGLTFSDAAR
+438 GEGLKFSDPAR
-449 DELNQLCGSV
+449 EELNQLCGSV
-459 ITLLDRSIEAFDR
+459 VTLLERSMAAFDN
-472 QSLGDGEAKELSD
+472 QSLSDNEAKELSD

-495 TCQDAHI
+495 ECQDSHI
-502 FRLNRNECNTE
+502 FRLNRKECNTE

-538 ARSNNFKNTLAFCR
+538 ARSK
-552 GMMYNINRTFVRTKI
+552 
-567 QHSER
+567 
-572 TEQYGRQTE
+572 
-581 SA
+581 

>member
-1 MSIANILSMAGGLGL
+1 MSVANILSMAGGLGL

-76 AGMMTLAQAVGVI
+76 AGMMSLAQAVGVI

-109 VAAASV
+109 VAAAAV

-121 MLASKKTLV
+121 MLASKKTVV
-130 KNLGSIFTGFGL
+130 KNLGAIFTGFGL
-142 LFLGIDLMSD
+142 LFLGIDMMSD

-162 FMNFIVA
+162 FMNFIVT
-169 VSDSPLRPLFGIL
+169 VSESPLRPLFGII

-253 LGTGMFILIALLTP
+253 IGTGIFILIALLTP
-267 YIEWIE
+267 YVEWIE
-273 KISSD
+273 KLSPD

-286 HIVFNVVSTIVLFPF
+286 HIVFNIASTVIMFPF
-301 AKLLVKLSCL
+301 ANILVKLSCL
-311 IVPGKDDSESEM
+311 LVPGKDDSESEM
-323 HCRFIDDRL
+323 HCKFIDDRL
-332 LNTPPFAVMQVGKEV
+332 LNTPPFAVMQVSKEV

-352 LARDNFETSAYAL
+352 LARDNFETSAHAL

-377 EKEEVINYLNHHITS
+377 ENEDVINYLNHHITS

-425 HATNL
+425 HAINL
-430 AEAAERNI
+430 AEAAQHNI
-438 GDGLTFSDAAR
+438 GEGFKFSDPAR
-449 DELNQLCGSV
+449 EELNQLCGSV
-459 ITLLDRSIEAFDR
+459 VTLLERSMAAFDN
-472 QSLGDGEAKELSD
+472 QSLSDNEAKELSD

-495 TCQDAHI
+495 ECQDSHI
-502 FRLNRNECNTE
+502 FRLNRKECNTE

-538 ARSNNFKNTLAFCR
+538 ARSK
-552 GMMYNINRTFVRTKI
+552 
-567 QHSER
+567 
-572 TEQYGRQTE
+572 
-581 SA
+581 

>member
-1 MSIANILSMAGGLGL
+1 MSVANILSMAGGLGL

-76 AGMMTLAQAVGVI
+76 AGMMSLAQAVGVI

-109 VAAASV
+109 VAAAAV

-121 MLASKKTLV
+121 MLASKKTVV
-130 KNLGSIFTGFGL
+130 KNLGAIFTGFGL
-142 LFLGIDLMSD
+142 LFLGIDMMSD
-152 SMAPLRESAG
+152 SMAPLRESVG
-162 FMNFIVA
+162 FMNFIVT
-169 VSDSPLRPLFGIL
+169 VSESPLRPLFGII

-253 LGTGMFILIALLTP
+253 IGTGIFILIALLTP
-267 YIEWIE
+267 YVEWIE
-273 KISSD
+273 KLSPD

-286 HIVFNVVSTIVLFPF
+286 HIVFNIVSTVVMFPF
-301 AKLLVKLSCL
+301 AKALVKLSCL
-311 IVPGKDDSESEM
+311 LVPGKDDSESEM
-323 HCRFIDDRL
+323 HCKFIDDRL
-332 LNTPPFAVMQVGKEV
+332 LNTPPFAVMQVSKEV

-352 LARDNFETSAYAL
+352 LARDNFETSAHAL

-377 EKEEVINYLNHHITS
+377 ENEEIINYLNHHITS

-425 HATNL
+425 HAINL
-430 AEAAERNI
+430 AEAAQHNI
-438 GDGLTFSDAAR
+438 GEGLKFSDPAR
-449 DELNQLCGSV
+449 EELNQLCGSV
-459 ITLLDRSIEAFDR
+459 VTLLERSMAAFDN
-472 QSLGDGEAKELSD
+472 QSLSDNEAKELSD

-495 TCQDAHI
+495 ECQDSHI
-502 FRLNRNECNTE
+502 FRLNRKECNTE

-538 ARSNNFKNTLAFCR
+538 ARSK
-552 GMMYNINRTFVRTKI
+552 
-567 QHSER
+567 
-572 TEQYGRQTE
+572 
-581 SA
+581 

>member
-1 MSIANILSMAGGLGL
+1 MSVANILSMAGGLGL

-76 AGMMTLAQAVGVI
+76 AGMMSLAQAVGVI

-121 MLASKKTLV
+121 MLASKKTVV
-130 KNLGSIFTGFGL
+130 KNLGAIFTGFGL
-142 LFLGIDLMSD
+142 LFLGIDMMSD
-152 SMAPLRESAG
+152 SMAPLRDSAG
-162 FMNFIVA
+162 FMNFIVT
-169 VSDSPLRPLFGIL
+169 VSESPLRPLFGII

-253 LGTGMFILIALLTP
+253 IGTGIFILIALLTP
-267 YIEWIE
+267 YVEWIE
-273 KISSD
+273 KLSPD

-286 HIVFNVVSTIVLFPF
+286 HIVFNIVSTVVMFPF
-301 AKLLVKLSCL
+301 AKVLVKLSCL
-311 IVPGKDDSESEM
+311 LVPGKDDSESEM
-323 HCRFIDDRL
+323 HCKFIDDRL
-332 LNTPPFAVMQVGKEV
+332 LNTPPFAVMQVSKEV

-352 LARDNFETSAYAL
+352 LARDNFETSAHAL
-365 INRSDKDLDKVM
+365 INRSNKDLDKVM
-377 EKEEVINYLNHHITS
+377 ENEEIINYLNHHITS

-425 HATNL
+425 HAINL
-430 AEAAERNI
+430 AEAAQHNI
-438 GDGLTFSDAAR
+438 GEGLKFSDPAR
-449 DELNQLCGSV
+449 EELNQLCGSV
-459 ITLLDRSIEAFDR
+459 VTLLEHSMAAFDN
-472 QSLGDGEAKELSD
+472 QSLSDNEAKELSD

-495 TCQDAHI
+495 ECQDSHI
-502 FRLNRNECNTE
+502 FRLNRKECNTE

-538 ARSNNFKNTLAFCR
+538 ARSK
-552 GMMYNINRTFVRTKI
+552 
-567 QHSER
+567 
-572 TEQYGRQTE
+572 
-581 SA
+581 

>member
-1 MSIANILSMAGGLGL
+1 MSVANILSMAGGLGL

-52 VGFVVTAII
+52 VGFIVTAII

-76 AGMMTLAQAVGVI
+76 AGMMSLAQAVGVI

-109 VAAASV
+109 VAAAAV

-121 MLASKKTLV
+121 MLASKKTVV
-130 KNLGSIFTGFGL
+130 KNLGAIFTGFGL
-142 LFLGIDLMSD
+142 LFLGIDMMSD
-152 SMAPLRESAG
+152 SMAPLRDSAG
-162 FMNFIVA
+162 FMNFIVT
-169 VSDSPLRPLFGIL
+169 VSESPLRPLFGII

-253 LGTGMFILIALLTP
+253 IGTGIFILIALLTP
-267 YIEWIE
+267 YVEWIE
-273 KISSD
+273 KLSPD

-286 HIVFNVVSTIVLFPF
+286 HIVFNIVSTVVMFPF
-301 AKLLVKLSCL
+301 AKVLVKLSCL
-311 IVPGKDDSESEM
+311 LVPGKDDSESEM
-323 HCRFIDDRL
+323 HCKFIDDRL
-332 LNTPPFAVMQVGKEV
+332 LNTPPFAVMQVSKEV

-352 LARDNFETSAYAL
+352 LARDNFETSAHAL

-377 EKEEVINYLNHHITS
+377 ENEEIINYLNHHITS

-425 HATNL
+425 HAINL
-430 AEAAERNI
+430 AEAAQHNI
-438 GDGLTFSDAAR
+438 GEGLKFSDPAR
-449 DELNQLCGSV
+449 EELNQLCGSV
-459 ITLLDRSIEAFDR
+459 VTLLERSMAAFDN
-472 QSLGDGEAKELSD
+472 QSLSDNEAKELSD

-495 TCQDAHI
+495 ECQDSHI
-502 FRLNRNECNTE
+502 FRLNRKECNTE

-538 ARSNNFKNTLAFCR
+538 ARSK
-552 GMMYNINRTFVRTKI
+552 
-567 QHSER
+567 
-572 TEQYGRQTE
+572 
-581 SA
+581 

>member
-1 MSIANILSMAGGLGL
+1 MSVANILSMAGGLGL

-76 AGMMTLAQAVGVI
+76 AGMMSLAQAVGVI

-109 VAAASV
+109 VAAAAV

-121 MLASKKTLV
+121 MLASKKTVV
-130 KNLGSIFTGFGL
+130 KNLGAIFTGFGL
-142 LFLGIDLMSD
+142 LFLGIDMMSD
-152 SMAPLRESAG
+152 SMAPLRDSAG
-162 FMNFIVA
+162 FMNFIVT
-169 VSDSPLRPLFGIL
+169 VSESPLRPLFGII

-253 LGTGMFILIALLTP
+253 IGTGIFILIALLTP
-267 YIEWIE
+267 YVEWIE
-273 KISSD
+273 KLSPD

-286 HIVFNVVSTIVLFPF
+286 HIVFNIVSTVVMFPF
-301 AKLLVKLSCL
+301 AKALVKLSCL
-311 IVPGKDDSESEM
+311 LVPGKDDSESEM
-323 HCRFIDDRL
+323 HCKFIDDRL
-332 LNTPPFAVMQVGKEV
+332 LNTPPFAVMQVSKEV

-352 LARDNFETSAYAL
+352 LACDNFETSAHAL

-377 EKEEVINYLNHHITS
+377 ENEEIINYLNHHITS

-425 HATNL
+425 HAINL
-430 AEAAERNI
+430 AEAAQHNI
-438 GDGLTFSDAAR
+438 GEGLKFSAPAR
-449 DELNQLCGSV
+449 EELNQLCGSV
-459 ITLLDRSIEAFDR
+459 VTLLERSMAAFDN
-472 QSLGDGEAKELSD
+472 QSLSDNEAKELSD

-495 TCQDAHI
+495 ECQDSHI
-502 FRLNRNECNTE
+502 FRLNRKECNTE

-538 ARSNNFKNTLAFCR
+538 ARSK
-552 GMMYNINRTFVRTKI
+552 
-567 QHSER
+567 
-572 TEQYGRQTE
+572 
-581 SA
+581 

>member
-1 MSIANILSMAGGLGL
+1 MSVANILSMAGGLGL

-76 AGMMTLAQAVGVI
+76 AGMMSLAQAVGVI

-121 MLASKKTLV
+121 MLASKKTVV
-130 KNLGSIFTGFGL
+130 KNLGAIFTGFGL
-142 LFLGIDLMSD
+142 LFLGIDMMSD

-162 FMNFIVA
+162 FMNFIVT
-169 VSDSPLRPLFGIL
+169 VSESPLRPLFGII

-253 LGTGMFILIALLTP
+253 IGTGIFILIALLTP
-267 YIEWIE
+267 YVEWIE
-273 KISSD
+273 KLSPD

-286 HIVFNVVSTIVLFPF
+286 HIVFNIVSTVIMFPF
-301 AKLLVKLSCL
+301 AKVLVKLSCL
-311 IVPGKDDSESEM
+311 LVPGKDDSESEM
-323 HCRFIDDRL
+323 HCKFIDDRL
-332 LNTPPFAVMQVGKEV
+332 LNTPPFAVMQVSKEV

-352 LARDNFETSAYAL
+352 LARDNFETSAHAL
-365 INRSDKDLDKVM
+365 INRSDKDLNKVM
-377 EKEEVINYLNHHITS
+377 ENEEIINYLNHHITS

-425 HATNL
+425 HAINL
-430 AEAAERNI
+430 AEAAQHNI
-438 GDGLTFSDAAR
+438 GEGLKFSDPAR
-449 DELNQLCGSV
+449 EELNQLCGSV
-459 ITLLDRSIEAFDR
+459 VTLLERSMAAFDN
-472 QSLGDGEAKELSD
+472 QSLSDNEAKELSD

-495 TCQDAHI
+495 ECQDSHI
-502 FRLNRNECNTE
+502 FRLNRKECNTE

-538 ARSNNFKNTLAFCR
+538 ARSK
-552 GMMYNINRTFVRTKI
+552 
-567 QHSER
+567 
-572 TEQYGRQTE
+572 
-581 SA
+581 

>member
-1 MSIANILSMAGGLGL
+1 MSVANILSMAGGLGL

-76 AGMMTLAQAVGVI
+76 AGMMSLAQAVGVI

-109 VAAASV
+109 VAAAAV

-121 MLASKKTLV
+121 MLASKKTVV
-130 KNLGSIFTGFGL
+130 KNLGAIFTGFGL
-142 LFLGIDLMSD
+142 LFLGIDMMSD

-162 FMNFIVA
+162 FMNFIVT
-169 VSDSPLRPLFGIL
+169 VSESPLRPLFGII

-253 LGTGMFILIALLTP
+253 IGTGIFILIALLAP
-267 YIEWIE
+267 YVEWIE
-273 KISSD
+273 KLSPD

-286 HIVFNVVSTIVLFPF
+286 HIVFNIVSTVVMFPF
-301 AKLLVKLSCL
+301 ANVLVKLSCL
-311 IVPGKDDSESEM
+311 LVPGKDDSESEM
-323 HCRFIDDRL
+323 HCKFIDDRL
-332 LNTPPFAVMQVGKEV
+332 LNTPPFAVMQVSKEV

-352 LARDNFETSAYAL
+352 LARDNFETSAHAL

-377 EKEEVINYLNHHITS
+377 ENEDVINYLNHHITS

-425 HATNL
+425 HAINL
-430 AEAAERNI
+430 AEAAQHNI
-438 GDGLTFSDAAR
+438 GEGLKFSDPAR
-449 DELNQLCGSV
+449 EELNQLCGSV
-459 ITLLDRSIEAFDR
+459 VTLLERSMAAFDN
-472 QSLGDGEAKELSD
+472 QSLSDNEAKELSD

-495 TCQDAHI
+495 ECQDSHI
-502 FRLNRNECNTE
+502 FRLNRKECNTE

-538 ARSNNFKNTLAFCR
+538 ARSK
-552 GMMYNINRTFVRTKI
+552 
-567 QHSER
+567 
-572 TEQYGRQTE
+572 
-581 SA
+581 

>member
-1 MSIANILSMAGGLGL
+1 MSVANILSMAGGLGL

-76 AGMMTLAQAVGVI
+76 AGMMSLAQAVGVI

-109 VAAASV
+109 VAATAV

-121 MLASKKTLV
+121 MLASKKTVV
-130 KNLGSIFTGFGL
+130 KNLGAIFTGFGL
-142 LFLGIDLMSD
+142 LFLGIDMMSD
-152 SMAPLRESAG
+152 SMAPLRDSAG
-162 FMNFIVA
+162 FMNFIVT
-169 VSDSPLRPLFGIL
+169 VSESPLRPLFGII

-243 AAVIHLLFNL
+243 AAVIHLLFNVI
-253 LGTGMFILIALLTP
+253 GTGIFILIALLTP
-267 YIEWIE
+267 YVEWIE
-273 KISSD
+273 KLSPD

-286 HIVFNVVSTIVLFPF
+286 HIVFNIVSTVVMFPF
-301 AKLLVKLSCL
+301 AKVLVKLSCL
-311 IVPGKDDSESEM
+311 LVPGKDDSESEM
-323 HCRFIDDRL
+323 HCKFIDDRL
-332 LNTPPFAVMQVGKEV
+332 LNTPPFAVMQVSKEV

-352 LARDNFETSAYAL
+352 LARDNFETSAHAL

-377 EKEEVINYLNHHITS
+377 ENEEIINYLNHHITS

-425 HATNL
+425 HAINL
-430 AEAAERNI
+430 AEAAQHNI
-438 GDGLTFSDAAR
+438 GEGLKFSDPAR
-449 DELNQLCGSV
+449 EELNQLCGSV
-459 ITLLDRSIEAFDR
+459 VTLLERSMAAFDN
-472 QSLGDGEAKELSD
+472 QSLSDNEAKELSD

-495 TCQDAHI
+495 ECQDSHI
-502 FRLNRNECNTE
+502 FRLNRKECNTE

-538 ARSNNFKNTLAFCR
+538 ARSK
-552 GMMYNINRTFVRTKI
+552 
-567 QHSER
+567 
-572 TEQYGRQTE
+572 
-581 SA
+581 

>member
-1 MSIANILSMAGGLGL
+1 MSVANILSMAGGLGL

-76 AGMMTLAQAVGVI
+76 AGMMSLAQAVGVI

-121 MLASKKTLV
+121 MLASKKTVV
-130 KNLGSIFTGFGL
+130 KNLGAIFTGFGL
-142 LFLGIDLMSD
+142 LFLGIDMMSD

-162 FMNFIVA
+162 FMNFIVT
-169 VSDSPLRPLFGIL
+169 VSESPLRPLFGII

-253 LGTGMFILIALLTP
+253 IGTGIFIIIALLTP
-267 YIEWIE
+267 YVEWIE
-273 KISSD
+273 KLSPD

-286 HIVFNVVSTIVLFPF
+286 HIVFNIVSTVVMFPF
-301 AKLLVKLSCL
+301 AKVLVKLSCL
-311 IVPGKDDSESEM
+311 LVPGKDDSESEM
-323 HCRFIDDRL
+323 HCKFIDDRL
-332 LNTPPFAVMQVGKEV
+332 LNTPPFAVMQVSKEV

-352 LARDNFETSAYAL
+352 LARDNFETSAHAL

-377 EKEEVINYLNHHITS
+377 ENEEIINYLNHHITS

-425 HATNL
+425 HAINL
-430 AEAAERNI
+430 AEAAQHNI
-438 GDGLTFSDAAR
+438 GEGLKFSDPAR
-449 DELNQLCGSV
+449 EELNQLCGSV
-459 ITLLDRSIEAFDR
+459 VTLLERSMAAFDN
-472 QSLGDGEAKELSD
+472 QSLSDNEAKELSD

-495 TCQDAHI
+495 ECQDSHI

-538 ARSNNFKNTLAFCR
+538 ARSK
-552 GMMYNINRTFVRTKI
+552 
-567 QHSER
+567 
-572 TEQYGRQTE
+572 
-581 SA
+581 